1 MLDAK
6 ENELIQR
13 EDNNECAEKTLNIEN
28 TEEIKEPENKEETGV
43 VKKKR
48 GRKKKEPILD
58 ADGNPVEI
66 KTSAK
71 PKRKQSTR
79 KSKVES
85 KRVVYRR
92 RTIEEIKT
100 ISPVREDVVCKALL
114 GSFEY
119 KKTKDDKDFYDITLL
134 DMTGGINAKLWSK
147 EIKDNFNEQLLSSL
161 MLVSP
166 ENPIVVAVVGQK
178 DMYGDTPQLKVMKM
192 KILESE
198 NYLDL
203 VPVTK
208 MDAIDMYKFVRSYA
222 DNLRHPYNLVANEF
236 FNEYGRAFFDAPAA
250 KFYHDNFRC
259 GLLEH
264 TFKMLKMVSYV
275 TTIFPLVDADILA
288 FMIMMHDFEK
298 INGYYLVPKPE
309 LTLQEIMVGHAT
321 MGATKLHNCLRKY
334 NLPDKIIFALM
345 NSIIAHHG
353 EAEYGSAKPAY
364 TLEAQALVYIDN
376 MVSALAGAEQNI
388 AEKDYVEGKINDN
401 LYYIDYSDMESKI
414 Y

>member
-1 MLDAK
+1 MLEAK
-6 ENELIQR
+6 ENELIQEENKES
-13 EDNNECAEKTLNIEN
+13 EDKSLESKNAEEV
-28 TEEIKEPENKEETGV
+28 KEPEKKEEVEV

-58 ADGNPVEI
+58 ADGNPVEV
-66 KTSAK
+66 KTNVKTKKK
-71 PKRKQSTR
+71 PSTR
-79 KSKVES
+79 KSRVEA
-85 KRVVYRR
+85 KKVVYKR
-92 RTIEEIKT
+92 RTIEEVKT

-114 GSFEY
+114 GSFDY

-147 EIKDNFNEQLLSSL
+147 EIKENFDEQLLSTL

-178 DMYGDTPQLKVMKM
+178 DMYGDTPQLKIVKM

-208 MDAIDMYKFVRSYA
+208 MDAIDMYRFVKNYA

-236 FNEYGRAFFDAPAA
+236 FTKYGRAFFDAPAA

-275 TTIFPLVDADILA
+275 ITMFPLIDADILA
-288 FMIMMHDFEK
+288 FMIIMHDFEK

-334 NLPDKIIFALM
+334 NLPDKIVFALM
-345 NSIIAHHG
+345 NSVIAHHG
-353 EAEYGSAKPAY
+353 KAEYGSAKPAY

-414 Y
+414 F